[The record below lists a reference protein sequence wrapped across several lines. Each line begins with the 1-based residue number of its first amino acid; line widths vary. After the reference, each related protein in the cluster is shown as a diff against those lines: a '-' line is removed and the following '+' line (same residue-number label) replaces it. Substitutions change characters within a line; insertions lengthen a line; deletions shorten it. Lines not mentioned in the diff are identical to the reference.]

1 MLLEKVRE
9 TRKNMEIIVDSGQE
23 TVEIDRSQYIGGS
36 DIPIILG
43 ISGFTKPNKLA
54 QLKNK
59 VIPYENKKTL
69 YTEFGHIFEP
79 FIREVA
85 NKKFN
90 MNTVPCCKTSEELW
104 LRANCDGYDSE
115 NSLLLEVKTNNGEH
129 EDKSDYIVQIHF
141 YMAMYDVKKCILA
154 EYGRTKEEEEIINEL
169 LESNASDEKLNEVA
183 SKLFDKNRIKFTEI
197 DYNEELENKIFF
209 CIENFKNIDL
219 EMAKRNNNFEI
230 LCKIYGKL
238 ETEKD
243 KENFEKMS
251 KVMES
256 LDDFFED
263 KNIINGIEKNMIEFI
278 NQDFIKEKI
287 KNGKYDFFKYK
298 SATVSN
304 KFDTK
309 TFKKENSSIYQNYI
323 KEIEVVTNDSIRGK
337 IIKYTPFMEI
347 ENREIAKL
355 EENFENFKAKISEN
369 VTDEELKGISTMR
382 NKLVQVKEELE
393 NQSIV
398 DTETLL
404 RMIEKNGLKELPTI
418 DTKHFYFLRGKKS
431 TQQRINK
438 KLLEFEHP
446 ELLEKYTKSEEVE
459 EKVEFK

>member
-9 TRKNMEIIVDSGQE
+9 TRENMEIIVDSGQE

-90 MNTVPCCKTSEELW
+90 MNTVPCCKTSEELG
-104 LRANCDGYDSE
+104 LRANCDGYDSK

-129 EDKSDYIVQIHF
+129 EDKTDYIVQIHF

-154 EYGRTKEEEEIINEL
+154 EYGRTKEEEEVINEL

-183 SKLFDKNRIKFTEI
+183 SKLFDKNRIHFTEI

-209 CIENFKNIDL
+209 CIENFKNIDF

-230 LCKIYGKL
+230 MCKIYGKL

-243 KENFEKMS
+243 RENFEKMS
-251 KVMES
+251 KVMEN

-263 KNIINGIEKNMIEFI
+263 KNIINGIEKNMVEFI

-309 TFKKENSSIYQNYI
+309 AFKKENPNIYQNYI
-323 KEIEVVTNDSIRGK
+323 KEVEVVTNDSIRGK

-404 RMIEKNGLKELPTI
+404 RMIEENGLKELPTI

>member
-1 MLLEKVRE
+1 M
-9 TRKNMEIIVDSGQE
+9 
-23 TVEIDRSQYIGGS
+23 
-36 DIPIILG
+36 G

-90 MNTVPCCKTSEELW
+90 MNTVPCCKTSEELG

-287 KNGKYDFFKYK
+287 KKW
-298 SATVSN
+298 
-304 KFDTK
+304 
-309 TFKKENSSIYQNYI
+309 
-323 KEIEVVTNDSIRGK
+323 
-337 IIKYTPFMEI
+337 
-347 ENREIAKL
+347 
-355 EENFENFKAKISEN
+355 
-369 VTDEELKGISTMR
+369 
-382 NKLVQVKEELE
+382 
-393 NQSIV
+393 
-398 DTETLL
+398 
-404 RMIEKNGLKELPTI
+404 
-418 DTKHFYFLRGKKS
+418 
-431 TQQRINK
+431 
-438 KLLEFEHP
+438 
-446 ELLEKYTKSEEVE
+446 
-459 EKVEFK
+459 

>member
-1 MLLEKVRE
+1 MLLEKVRK
-9 TRKNMEIIVDSGQE
+9 TRENMEIVVDSGQE

-90 MNTVPCCKTSEELW
+90 MNTVPCCKTSEELG

-129 EDKSDYIVQIHF
+129 EDKADYIAQIHF

-309 TFKKENSSIYQNYI
+309 TFKKENPSIYQNYI
-323 KEIEVVTNDSIRGK
+323 KEVEVVTNDSIRGK

-355 EENFENFKAKISEN
+355 EENFESFKAKISEN

-404 RMIEKNGLKELPTI
+404 RMIEENGLKELPTI

>member
-1 MLLEKVRE
+1 MGQRTQIGVNLRYIEENGTEHIERAIFHYQWGGYSNIMFENLISLFLEVRNYIYELKDERFGTINQTTNDNNLKKQNFLKIIIDKLISKECKKITKDKKTNLNDLSEKEFWSCVLTQDCDDGRILVDILLDKEKSYC
-9 TRKNMEIIVDSGQE
+9 KWN
-23 TVEIDRSQYIGGS
+23 
-36 DIPIILG
+36 
-43 ISGFTKPNKLA
+43 F
-54 QLKNK
+54 LKNESSGLDFKK
-59 VIPYENKKTL
+59 VIK
-69 YTEFGHIFEP
+69 
-79 FIREVA
+79 
-85 NKKFN
+85 
-90 MNTVPCCKTSEELW
+90 
-104 LRANCDGYDSE
+104 
-115 NSLLLEVKTNNGEH
+115 
-129 EDKSDYIVQIHF
+129 
-141 YMAMYDVKKCILA
+141 
-154 EYGRTKEEEEIINEL
+154 NEL
-169 LESNASDEKLNEVA
+169 TYNPY
-183 SKLFDKNRIKFTEI
+183 EI

-238 ETEKD
+238 DTEKN

-309 TFKKENSSIYQNYI
+309 TFKKENPSIYQNYI
-323 KEIEVVTNDSIRGK
+323 KEVEVVTNDSIRGK

-404 RMIEKNGLKELPTI
+404 RMIEENNLKELPTI
-418 DTKHFYFLRGKKS
+418 DTKHFYFLRGKKT

>member
-90 MNTVPCCKTSEELW
+90 MNTVPCCKTSEELG

-183 SKLFDKNRIKFTEI
+183 SQLFDKNRIQFTEI

-238 ETEKD
+238 DTEKN

-309 TFKKENSSIYQNYI
+309 TFKKENPNIYQNYI
-323 KEIEVVTNDSIRGK
+323 KEVEVVTNDSIRGK

-404 RMIEKNGLKELPTI
+404 RMIEENGLKELPTI

>member
-1 MLLEKVRE
+1 MLLEKVMKKRDE
-9 TRKNMEIIVDSGQE
+9 MPIIVDSGQE
-23 TVEIDRSQYIGGS
+23 TVEVDRSKYIGGS

-90 MNTVPCCKTSEELW
+90 MNTVPCCKTSEELG

-115 NSLLLEVKTNNGEH
+115 KSLLLEVKTNNGEH
-129 EDKSDYIVQIHF
+129 TDKTDYIAQIHF
-141 YMAMYDVKKCILA
+141 YMAMYNVKKCILA
-154 EYGRTKEEEEIINEL
+154 EYGRTKEEEEAINEL
-169 LESNASDEKLNEVA
+169 LESNASDEELNKMA
-183 SKLFDKNRIKFTEI
+183 SKLFDKNRIQFTEI
-197 DYNEELENKIFF
+197 NYDKDLEAKIFF

-219 EMAKRNNNFEI
+219 PMAKRNNNFEI
-230 LCKIYGKL
+230 MCKIFGKL
-238 ETEKD
+238 ETEED
-243 KENFEKMS
+243 RENFEKIS
-251 KVMES
+251 KIMDKV
-256 LDDFFED
+256 DIYFKD
-263 KNIINGIEKNMIEFI
+263 KNILNGIEKNMIEFI
-278 NQDFIKEKI
+278 NQDFILEKI
-287 KNGKYDFFKYK
+287 KNSNFNFFKYK
-298 SATVSN
+298 GATFSN

-309 TFKKENSSIYQNYI
+309 AFQRENADIYQKYI
-323 KEIEVVTNDSIRGK
+323 KEIEVSTSDSIRGK

-347 ENREIAKL
+347 ENKEIAKI
-355 EENFENFKAKISEN
+355 EESFEDFKVKVGETI
-369 VTDEELKGISTMR
+369 TDDELKGVNNIKI
-382 NKLVQVKEELE
+382 KLTQLKEDLE
-393 NQSIV
+393 NANIV

-404 RMIEKNGLKELPTI
+404 KMIKDYKLEDLPTI
-418 DTKHFYFLRGKKS
+418 DTKNFYFLKGKK
-431 TQQRINK
+431 TIQQRINK

-446 ELLEKYTKSEEVE
+446 DLLEKYTKTEEVE

>member
-9 TRKNMEIIVDSGQE
+9 TRENMEIIVDSGQE

-90 MNTVPCCKTSEELW
+90 MNTVPCCKTSEELG
-104 LRANCDGYDSE
+104 LRANCDGYDSK

-129 EDKSDYIVQIHF
+129 EDKTDYIVQIHF

-154 EYGRTKEEEEIINEL
+154 EYGRTKEEEEVINEL

-183 SKLFDKNRIKFTEI
+183 SKLFDKNRIHFTEI
-197 DYNEELENKIFF
+197 DYNEELEKKIFF
-209 CIENFKNIDL
+209 CIENFKNIDF

-230 LCKIYGKL
+230 MCKIYGKL

-243 KENFEKMS
+243 RENFEKMS

-263 KNIINGIEKNMIEFI
+263 KNIINGIEKNMVEFI

-309 TFKKENSSIYQNYI
+309 AFKKENPNIYQNYI
-323 KEIEVVTNDSIRGK
+323 KEVEVVTNDSIRGK

-404 RMIEKNGLKELPTI
+404 RMIEENNLKELPTI

>member
-9 TRKNMEIIVDSGQE
+9 TRENMEIIVDSGQE

-90 MNTVPCCKTSEELW
+90 MNTVPCCKTSEELG
-104 LRANCDGYDSE
+104 LRANCDGYDSK

-129 EDKSDYIVQIHF
+129 EDKTDYIVQIHF

-154 EYGRTKEEEEIINEL
+154 EYGRTKEEEEVINEL

-183 SKLFDKNRIKFTEI
+183 SKLFDKNRIHFTEI

-209 CIENFKNIDL
+209 CIENFKNIDF

-230 LCKIYGKL
+230 MCKIYGKL

-243 KENFEKMS
+243 RENFEKMS

-263 KNIINGIEKNMIEFI
+263 KNIINGIEKNMVEFI

-309 TFKKENSSIYQNYI
+309 AFKKENPNIYQNYI
-323 KEIEVVTNDSIRGK
+323 KEVEVVTNDSIRGK

-404 RMIEKNGLKELPTI
+404 RMIEENNLKELPTI

>member
-9 TRKNMEIIVDSGQE
+9 TRENMEIIVDSGQE

-90 MNTVPCCKTSEELW
+90 MNTVPCCKTSEELG
-104 LRANCDGYDSE
+104 LRANCDGYDSK

-129 EDKSDYIVQIHF
+129 EDKTDYIVQIHF

-183 SKLFDKNRIKFTEI
+183 SKLFDKNRIHFTEI

-209 CIENFKNIDL
+209 CIENFKNIDF

-230 LCKIYGKL
+230 MCKIYGKL

-243 KENFEKMS
+243 RENFEKMS

-263 KNIINGIEKNMIEFI
+263 KNIINGIEKNMVEFI

-309 TFKKENSSIYQNYI
+309 AFKKENPNIYQNYI
-323 KEIEVVTNDSIRGK
+323 KEVEVVTNDSIRGK

-404 RMIEKNGLKELPTI
+404 RMIEENNLKELPTI